1 MDNNAPLVLGREGVI
16 KRKIEMK
23 KILDCVYRIF
33 DKLAAIGSDKYLHM
47 FAGLVVSMVFCKA
60 LEAINACLLL
70 SLVSAFIV
78 MCGKEGVDYRY
89 RRERIDW
96 LDVGAGI
103 LGALVGVF
111 LYLL

>member
-1 MDNNAPLVLGREGVI
+1 
-16 KRKIEMK
+16 MK